1 MAQKQVNKPA
11 GLIIIGGSSGS
22 IEALLIILPQLK
34 KNLALPILIVLHRTS
49 SSDNS
54 LAFLLS
60 QRTSLTVKE
69 ADEKDLLLPGHIYL
83 APSDYHVL
91 LEENG
96 TLSLDASEKVNYCR
110 PSIDVSF
117 TSAALVY
124 QNTLVAVLLSGANA
138 DGAQG
143 MAAIKENGGYTIV
156 QDPAEAAVAYMPEQ
170 AILLSEIDCIFPAFA
185 IGEMLNTL

>member
-22 IEALLIILPQLK
+22 IEALLVILPQLK
-34 KNLALPILIVLHRTS
+34 KTLALPVLIVLHRNS
-49 SSDNS
+49 SSDSS

-60 QRTSLTVKE
+60 QRTSLAVKE
-69 ADEKDLLLPGHIYL
+69 VDEKELLLPGHIYI

-91 LEENG
+91 LEEDG

-143 MAAIKENGGYTIV
+143 IADIKENGGLTIV
-156 QDPAEAAVAYMPEQ
+156 QDPAEATVAYMPEQ
-170 AILLSEIDCIFPAFA
+170 AILLSKIDHILSAAA
-185 IGEMLNTL
+185 IGEMLNTI